1 MSKDFY
7 SVRIN
12 TIRGNE
18 KIPFDLFIQVGVKFI
33 HYTRA
38 SDEVEEN
45 RLKTLKKHG
54 LKKLYIPPEH
64 EGIYLSYLEEGIHAL
79 TNKTVNIEERAGRA
93 NDTLL
98 VSVENAEKN
107 LETETGYNNQRKQ
120 IEKITQFIG
129 EERQAIK
136 SMLAS
141 AGLSVDINQHSAT
154 VSGLCLAV
162 ASKMEILSQDELTEL
177 AYAALLHDIGKT
189 RLKFDYNVPFE
200 QLTPS
205 QQKQYKQ
212 HPEDGV
218 GMLSGKKLISPRI
231 LGLIAAHEEYGE
243 GRGYPEKKNLFKMDP
258 AYQILSLANKF
269 DRFCTVKN
277 LAQFSAVDPFFE
289 LHGND
294 YDENMIATLAAVL
307 T

>member
-1 MSKDFY
+1 MSKDYY

-12 TIRGNE
+12 TIRGDE
-18 KIPFDLFIQVGVKFI
+18 KVPFDLYIQVGVRFI

-54 LKKLYIPPEH
+54 LKKLYISPEH
-64 EGIYLSYLEEGIHAL
+64 EHLYLSYLEEGIASL
-79 TNKTVNIEERAGRA
+79 TNKNVNIDDRAGRA

-98 VSVENAEKN
+98 VAVENAEKN
-107 LETETGYNNQRKQ
+107 LETETGYNNQKEQ
-120 IEKITQFIG
+120 LEKITQFIC

-136 SMLAS
+136 TMLAS
-141 AGLSVDINQHSAT
+141 AGISVDINQHSAT
-154 VSGLCLAV
+154 VTSLCLAM
-162 ASKMEILSQDELTEL
+162 ANKLETISKEEMAEL

-189 RLKFDYNVPFE
+189 RLKFDYNVPFD
-200 QLTPS
+200 QLTPA
-205 QQKQYKQ
+205 QQKEYKQ

-218 GMLSGKKLISPRI
+218 GMLSGKKFISPRI

-258 AYQILSLANKF
+258 AYQVLSIANKF
-269 DRFCTVKN
+269 DRFCSETGLEAFK
-277 LAQFSAVDPFFE
+277 AVDPFYE
-289 LHGND
+289 KYGND
-294 YDENMIATLAAVL
+294 YDENLIATLASVL

>member
-1 MSKDFY
+1 MSNDFY

-18 KIPFDLFIQVGVKFI
+18 KIPFDLFIQVGAKFI

-38 SDEVEEN
+38 TDEVEEN

-54 LKKLYIPPEH
+54 LKKLYIPSEH
-64 EGIYLSYLEEGIHAL
+64 ERIYLSYLEEGISSL
-79 TNKTVNIEERAGRA
+79 TNKEVSIDERAGRA

-107 LETETGYNNQRKQ
+107 LETETGYNNQKEQ
-120 IEKITQFIG
+120 IEKISQFIG
-129 EERQAIK
+129 QERQAIK

-141 AGLSVDINQHSAT
+141 AGLSVDINQHSAS
-154 VSGLCLAV
+154 VSGLCLAI
-162 ASKMEILSQDELTEL
+162 AGKMEILSKDELTEL

-189 RLKFDYNVPFE
+189 RLKFDYNIPFE
-200 QLTPS
+200 ELTPS
-205 QQKQYKQ
+205 QQKQYRQ

-218 GMLSGKKLISPRI
+218 AMLSGKKFISPRI
-231 LGLIAAHEEYGE
+231 LGLIASHEEFGE
-243 GRGYPEKKNLFKMDP
+243 GRGYPEKKNLFKLDLS
-258 AYQILSLANKF
+258 YQILSLTNKF
-269 DRFCTVKN
+269 DRFCTVRN
-277 LAQFSAVDPFFE
+277 LAPFNAVDPFFE
-289 LHGND
+289 IHGND
-294 YDENMIATLAAVL
+294 YDENLIATLASVL